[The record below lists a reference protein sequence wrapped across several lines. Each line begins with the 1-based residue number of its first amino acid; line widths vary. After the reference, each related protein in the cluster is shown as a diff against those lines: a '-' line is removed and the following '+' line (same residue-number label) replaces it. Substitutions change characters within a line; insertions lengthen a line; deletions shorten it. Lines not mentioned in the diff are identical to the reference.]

1 MTELEQGA
9 LGEYRKYLVNMEKSI
24 ATIDKYMRD
33 IRTFEAWMGE
43 DRQITKEKTIAYRA
57 WLLEHYETSSVNSM
71 LVALNS
77 FLSWLGDF
85 QDRIRTVKVQQQMFS
100 TAEKEMTPGEYK
112 RLIATAYRMGREQTA
127 LIMET
132 IGATGIRISELK
144 YITVEAVK
152 RGRAE
157 VNCKG
162 KRRQVYLIR
171 ELQDKLR
178 RYCHKK
184 RIFRGCVFVS
194 RFGNPLDRSNIWSQ
208 MKTIGRAAGVSLKK
222 VFPHNLRHLF
232 ARVFWAK
239 WKDLFYLADIL
250 GHSNVNTTRLYTVT
264 TGASHVKRLQ
274 KLGLVT

>member
-43 DRQITKEKTIAYRA
+43 DRQITKEKTIAYKA

-162 KRRQVYLIR
+162 KKRQIYLIR